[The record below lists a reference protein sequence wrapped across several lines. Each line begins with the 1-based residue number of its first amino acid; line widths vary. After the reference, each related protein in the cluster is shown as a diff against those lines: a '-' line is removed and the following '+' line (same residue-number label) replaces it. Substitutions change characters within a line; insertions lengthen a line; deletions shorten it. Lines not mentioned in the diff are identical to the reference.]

1 MERVHV
7 LDGECMDGDGSCTGW
22 RETCTGWKCLCI
34 EWRGLMY
41 LMEKVHILDE
51 EGSYIC
57 WRGSM

>member
-1 MERVHV
+1 MYWMEMVHLLV
-7 LDGECMDGDGSCTGW
+7 GERSCTGW
-22 RETCTGWKCLCI
+22 ECLCI

-41 LMEKVHILDE
+41 LMEKVNILDE

>member
-1 MERVHV
+1 MYWMESVWMEMVHV
-7 LDGECMDGDGSCTGW
+7 LVGERSCTGW
-22 RETCTGWKCLCI
+22 ECLCI
-34 EWRGLMY
+34 EWRVLMY